1 MVASEDA
8 AQYLAPDVTPDAAA
22 DLWLDDDA
30 GPVVRPYAMTQG
42 RTRPTAGEFDL
53 IALVVATQPV
63 SAALVGLGPEHTVIL
78 TLCQHPLSVA
88 EISAHLDLPVGTVRV
103 LLGDLLAKG
112 LVLARDPKPVAQLHS
127 QRVLK
132 AVINGLRSL

>member
-1 MVASEDA
+1 
-8 AQYLAPDVTPDAAA
+8 
-22 DLWLDDDA
+22 
-30 GPVVRPYAMTQG
+30 MTQG
-42 RTRPTAGEFDL
+42 RTRPMTGEFDL

-63 SAALVGLGPEHTVIL
+63 SSGLMGLGPEHTAIIS
-78 TLCQHPLSVA
+78 LCQHPMSVA
-88 EISAHLDLPVGTVRV
+88 EVSAHLDLPVGIIRV

-112 LVLARDPKPVAQLHS
+112 LILARDPKPVAQLHS

>member
-1 MVASEDA
+1 MVASEDQA
-8 AQYLAPDVTPDAAA
+8 GNR
-22 DLWLDDDA
+22 WLDEEA

-42 RTRPTAGEFDL
+42 RTRPTTGQFDL

-63 SAALVGLGPEHTVIL
+63 SSRLVGVGPEHTAIL

-88 EISAHLDLPVGTVRV
+88 EISAHLDLPVGTIRV

-112 LVLARDPKPVAQLHS
+112 LIVAEDPKPVAQLHT

>member
-1 MVASEDA
+1 MVAEEDG
-8 AQYLAPDVTPDAAA
+8 TEN
-22 DLWLDDDA
+22 LWLDEHA

-42 RTRPTAGEFDL
+42 RTRPTTGEFDL

-63 SAALVGLGPEHTVIL
+63 SSAPMGLGPEHNAIIS
-78 TLCQHPLSVA
+78 LCQHPMSVA
-88 EISAHLDLPVGTVRV
+88 EISAHLDLPVGIIRV
-103 LLGDLLAKG
+103 LLGDLLSKG
-112 LVLARDPKPVAQLHS
+112 LILARDPKPVAQLHS